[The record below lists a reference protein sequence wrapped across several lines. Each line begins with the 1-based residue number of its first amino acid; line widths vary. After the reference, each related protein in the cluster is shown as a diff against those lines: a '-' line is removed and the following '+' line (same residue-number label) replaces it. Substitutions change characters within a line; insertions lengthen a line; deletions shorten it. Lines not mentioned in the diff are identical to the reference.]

1 MAKTTC
7 QNCDRTVVLVDIGDR
22 QVMLDTE
29 IISVVPAIASC
40 SGSGG
45 VRMSTRTTPARRLH
59 AELCDAYQ
67 AQAQRVKIAAEQR
80 AYNRKN
86 GRGTPVPAGRKN
98 RGL

>member
-29 IISVVPAIASC
+29 IISVVPAITART
-40 SGSGG
+40 GSGG
-45 VRMSTRTTPARRLH
+45 IRMSTRTTAARRLH
-59 AELCDAYQ
+59 AELCDAYR
-67 AQAQRVKIAAEQR
+67 AQAQRAKIAIEQR

-86 GRGTPVPAGRKN
+86 GRPPAARKV